1 MELVEK
7 IILALK
13 NEPNIIQM
21 VPILPVLTDILL
33 RSPSRIEHI
42 LKSIEDVSFDVVI
55 KIRQPYLERLVK
67 FCVDTLSDETVVVS
81 E

>member
-42 LKSIEDVSFDVVI
+42 LKLIEDVSFDVVI

>member
-13 NEPNIIQM
+13 NEPNVIQM

-33 RSPSRIEHI
+33 RSPSRIEYI
-42 LKSIEDVSFDVVI
+42 LKLIEDVSFDVVI